1 MYPGAS
7 MVIVGSEKWISG
19 NQTSKHHLVRQF
31 LKLGATIIYVENIS
45 MRKIGSGGSSDLGKG
60 KKILQAIMRGTH
72 SPLERLICYT
82 PLYYPSH
89 DSAKVRRFNSWPLTW
104 QIRFLLKR
112 LNMKDVTY
120 LYFVP
125 TGVLLTNRLGERIS
139 AYYIVDNFAAFDGV
153 DAETIHLYE
162 KEALRTSDLVFA
174 TATTIIERLSSFRSD
189 IIYSPHGV
197 EYDFFASTQ
206 SVDTKVPENVQ
217 SIKPPVIGFMGSLAG
232 DSVDLDLI
240 RRLAV
245 KRPDWNFLLVG
256 RISSSIDTLIALKNV
271 FHVDARP
278 YDEMPSYLK
287 KFDVALIPFR
297 VNDLTRDLNPIKL
310 REYLAAGLPTVATR
324 LPAMEMYEPHVT
336 CVQTDEEWEAAIAGY
351 LANPGDAQ
359 LRQDAVRE
367 ESWENRAKAVAQ
379 AVAQAVRE
387 AEGKGGRDTKS

>member
-1 MYPGAS
+1 

-19 NQTSKHHLVRQF
+19 NQTSKHHLIRQF

-45 MRKIGSGGSSDLGKG
+45 MRKIGSGGSSDLSKG
-60 KKILQAIMRGTH
+60 NKILKAIMRGTH

-82 PLYYPSH
+82 PLYYPAH
-89 DSAKVRRFNSWPLTW
+89 DSGLVRRFNSWILTW
-104 QIRFLLKR
+104 QIRFLISRMK
-112 LNMKDVTY
+112 MKDVIY

-125 TGVLLTNRLGERIS
+125 TGVLLSKRLGERVS

-153 DAETIHLYE
+153 DAEVIRHYE
-162 KEALRTSDLVFA
+162 GEALKTSDLVFA
-174 TATTIIERLSSFRSD
+174 TATTIIERLSDLRED

-197 EYDFFASTQ
+197 DYDFFALAQ
-206 SVDTKVPENVQ
+206 SENTGVPENVRG
-217 SIKPPVIGFMGSLAG
+217 IKKPVIGFMGSLAG

-240 RRLAV
+240 SRLAL

-256 RISSSIDTLIALKNV
+256 RISSPIDSLIAMNNV
-271 FHVDARP
+271 YHVDARP
-278 YDEMPSYLK
+278 YNEMPMYLK

-336 CVQTDEEWEAAIAGY
+336 CVLTDDEWESAIAAFI
-351 LANPGDAQ
+351 ANPGDAG
-359 LRQDAVRE
+359 LRQEAVRD
-367 ESWENRAKAVAQ
+367 ESWENRARAVAS
-379 AVAQAVRE
+379 AVRA
-387 AEGKGGRDTKS
+387 AERKG